1 MLFHFSGIYFG
12 QECCFPPSSRGII
25 RSLIRVGKEGKWKFW
40 PDRRAGFYRE
50 VEMQDPSMP
59 ESIRVERL
67 SKVFQSRDGAEVEA
81 LREVS
86 FAVAR
91 GEFVSIVG
99 QSGCGKSSLLKIL
112 AGLLSKTSGVIAI
125 EGRELDGPR
134 SDIGL
139 MFQKPLLLEWRRVLD
154 NVLLPIEIYR
164 LDRLQYEEK
173 ARRLLNTAG
182 LTDFLTKYPFELSG
196 GMQQRVA
203 LCRALVAEPS
213 LLLMDEPFGAL
224 DTLTR
229 QKMGFELLRLW
240 EQWKST
246 VLFVTHD
253 VDEAVMLSD
262 KVLVMSPRPGTV
274 LGSFTVDLPR
284 PRQIFAKDTA
294 EFIHFSSQ
302 IRRRLWQE
310 GADA

>member
-1 MLFHFSGIYFG
+1 VA
-12 QECCFPPSSRGII
+12 R
-25 RSLIRVGKEGKWKFW
+25 
-40 PDRRAGFYRE
+40 GFYNE
-50 VEMQDPSMP
+50 VQLQNRSMP

-67 SKVFQSRDGAEVEA
+67 SKVYQSRDGTEVEA
-81 LREVS
+81 LRDVS
-86 FAVAR
+86 FTVGR

-112 AGLLSKTSGVIAI
+112 GGLLSKTNGVISI
-125 EGRELDGPR
+125 EDRELDGPR

-154 NVLLPIEIYR
+154 NVLLPVEIYR
-164 LDRLQYEEK
+164 LDQKEYEAK
-173 ARRLLNTAG
+173 ARRLLSTAG
-182 LTDFLTKYPFELSG
+182 LADFLTKYPFELSG

-203 LCRALVAEPS
+203 LCRALVAQPS

-240 EQWKST
+240 EEWKST

-262 KVLVMSPRPGTV
+262 RVLVMSSRPGTV

-284 PRQIFAKDTA
+284 PRQIFIKDTA
-294 EFIHFSSQ
+294 EFIHFSSR
-302 IRRRLWQE
+302 IRRCLWE
-310 GADA
+310 EAGDA

>member
-1 MLFHFSGIYFG
+1 MA
-12 QECCFPPSSRGII
+12 R
-25 RSLIRVGKEGKWKFW
+25 
-40 PDRRAGFYRE
+40 GFYSE
-50 VEMQDPSMP
+50 VQLQNGSMP

-67 SKVFQSRDGAEVEA
+67 SKAYRSRDGSEVEA
-81 LREVS
+81 LRDVS
-86 FAVAR
+86 FTVDR
-91 GEFVSIVG
+91 GQFVSIVG

-112 AGLLSKTSGVIAI
+112 AGLLSKTSGVISI
-125 EGRELDGPR
+125 EDRELDGPR

-154 NVLLPIEIYR
+154 NVLLPVEIYR
-164 LDRLQYEEK
+164 LDQKEYEKK
-173 ARRLLNTAG
+173 ARRLLETAG
-182 LTDFLTKYPFELSG
+182 LADFLTKYPFELSG

-240 EQWKST
+240 EDWKST

-262 KVLVMSPRPGTV
+262 RVLVMSSRPGTV

-284 PRQIFAKDTA
+284 PRQIFIKDTA
-294 EFIHFSSQ
+294 EFIQFSSR
-302 IRRRLWQE
+302 IRRCLWE
-310 GADA
+310 EADA

>member
-1 MLFHFSGIYFG
+1 
-12 QECCFPPSSRGII
+12 
-25 RSLIRVGKEGKWKFW
+25 
-40 PDRRAGFYRE
+40 
-50 VEMQDPSMP
+50 MP

-67 SKVFQSRDGAEVEA
+67 SKAYRSRDGSEVEA
-81 LREVS
+81 LRDIS
-86 FAVAR
+86 FTVGR

-112 AGLLSKTSGVIAI
+112 AGLLSKTSGVISI
-125 EGRELDGPR
+125 EDRELDGPR
-134 SDIGL
+134 RDIGL

-154 NVLLPIEIYR
+154 NVLLPVEIYR
-164 LDRLQYEEK
+164 LNRKEYEKK
-173 ARRLLNTAG
+173 ARRLLDTAG
-182 LTDFLTKYPFELSG
+182 LADFLTKYPFELSG

-229 QKMGFELLRLW
+229 QRMGFELLRLW
-240 EQWKST
+240 EEWKST

-262 KVLVMSPRPGTV
+262 RVLVMSSRPGTV

-284 PRQIFAKDTA
+284 PREIFIKDTA
-294 EFIHFSSQ
+294 EFIHFSSR
-302 IRRRLWQE
+302 IRRCLWE
-310 GADA
+310 EAADA

>member
-1 MLFHFSGIYFG
+1 
-12 QECCFPPSSRGII
+12 
-25 RSLIRVGKEGKWKFW
+25 
-40 PDRRAGFYRE
+40 
-50 VEMQDPSMP
+50 MP

-67 SKVFQSRDGAEVEA
+67 SKAYRSRDGSEVEA
-81 LREVS
+81 LRDVS
-86 FAVAR
+86 FTVGR

-112 AGLLSKTSGVIAI
+112 AGLLSKSSGVISI
-125 EGRELDGPR
+125 EDRELDGPR

-154 NVLLPIEIYR
+154 NVLLPVEIYR
-164 LDRLQYEEK
+164 LDRKEYEEK
-173 ARRLLNTAG
+173 ARRLLGTAG
-182 LTDFLTKYPFELSG
+182 LADFLTKYPFELSG

-240 EQWKST
+240 EEWKST

-262 KVLVMSPRPGTV
+262 RVLVMSSRPGTV
-274 LGSFTVDLPR
+274 LGSFTVELPR
-284 PRQIFAKDTA
+284 PRQIFIKDTA
-294 EFIHFSSQ
+294 EFIQISSR
-302 IRRRLWQE
+302 IRHCLWE
-310 GADA
+310 EAADA